1 MVYSVIREGEPSF
14 YQFDYKTKKSE
25 EIALIS
31 GGYGEIY
38 PVSDGKSFYY
48 IGGGKKLSKNVKYK
62 ANTVYQYHVDTK
74 ENEVCVSGAEIQD
87 FIGED
92 AELILLY
99 GVVDEGIV
107 FWAHPQNRMLFKEK
121 ESGRLRELS
130 LPENLPVEGARL
142 NSVVCQTEQGLYFDY
157 CTKSLARRL
166 ALSTIFLLLLQKKIA
181 VFVYMLYC

>member
-1 MVYSVIREGEPSF
+1 M
-14 YQFDYKTKKSE
+14 
-25 EIALIS
+25 
-31 GGYGEIY
+31 
-38 PVSDGKSFYY
+38 
-48 IGGGKKLSKNVKYK
+48 
-62 ANTVYQYHVDTK
+62 
-74 ENEVCVSGAEIQD
+74 SGAEVRD

-142 NSVVCQTEQGLYFDY
+142 NSVVCQTEQGVYFDY
-157 CTKSLARRL
+157 YIINQESGILGDRIIWYGYISWEDLLSGKNDEKVVLYPRVSSSG
-166 ALSTIFLLLLQKKIA
+166 ALVDKEGNVIGTESGEK
-181 VFVYMLYC
+181 YD